1 MIASSNFP
9 QEPWHTITPDD
20 RIAQDLNSHPQPISR
35 TSTNRKPSLYS
46 FITGRND
53 SLFSNSSQQTVT
65 VSTSLQSSTT
75 SFSNQLDHNT
85 SRFRILKKAKSSLN
99 MPGSVSPSGPSDL
112 SRVQSTT
119 AIPQRADRFRTR
131 AQEGDDIELQ
141 GLDCPSNP
149 CTRVENPVSVR
160 VVGRGGQG
168 SRPRPA
174 NQRISYLHH
183 SLREPISPS
192 SSADSS
198 VNVMSTHPKTSAVP
212 GPISIARVVGRG
224 GLGSK
229 RRIHLNPSSTFI
241 SSSNPSD
248 SRVYPHERTQSTS
261 THSQSYIEASSSL
274 STTTVRVN
282 GRGGAGSRLRIRP
295 PSPSSERSLLKMC
308 KFQWKG
314 RKRSKSDVGAL
325 SEKLPSP
332 GINYPKFAAL
342 KRAKSQKLFVSND
355 DDQSGT
361 LPTIPASPPTNTANL
376 ELDSNPTSPS
386 LSVYTHPSDVLLPA
400 APRSKVERTIGHAV
414 PAHMLLSAND
424 MTDYGPIGRKNRRRS
439 RGSTH
444 SLSSLSS
451 TSRSNR
457 RGSVAR
463 SLSSLGSFIRLSN
476 PRPSS
481 EVYIYAEEDT
491 NDVDAGVMEDD
502 DKEEVCWIDNEYDSY
517 SREGAI
523 TPISPMIFSVR
534 PPSPTPPKLNLVI
547 DSVGLAG
554 TSASVVSVSSK
565 TEGHESSELD
575 SEDGGDED
583 EDDDNEARSELP
595 TPATTPNDSTV
606 SDTISDTPLSLS
618 CDAVCDAV
626 PPASPIVFSE
636 PERSPFSPRSDSVEL
651 ETSENTP
658 RAQLKT
664 FLSEPMTLPSSIA
677 PVSPP
682 VSPFQSSFL
691 FPNPRRREGRE
702 EREMRPQGWTGE
714 WNRKDVREVIRSLRE
729 L

>member
-9 QEPWHTITPDD
+9 QEPRHTITPDD
-20 RIAQDLNSHPQPISR
+20 GIAEDLNSHVQPIPR
-35 TSTNRKPSLYS
+35 TSINRKPSLYS

-75 SFSNQLDHNT
+75 SFSNQLDHHT

-99 MPGSVSPSGPSDL
+99 MSGSVSPSGPSDL

-119 AIPQRADRFRTR
+119 AIPQSGGRSRTR
-131 AQEGDDIELQ
+131 AQKGGDIELQ

-149 CTRVENPVSVR
+149 CPTRVENPVSVR

-168 SRPRPA
+168 SRPRLA

-192 SSADSS
+192 SPADSS
-198 VNVMSTHPKTSAVP
+198 VNVLSTHPKTSAVP

-229 RRIHLNPSSTFI
+229 RRIHLNPSSTLI
-241 SSSNPSD
+241 SSSDSSD
-248 SRVYPHERTQSTS
+248 SRVYPHERTQSSS

-274 STTTVRVN
+274 STTTIRVN

-308 KFQWKG
+308 KFKWKG

-325 SEKLPSP
+325 SEKLTSP
-332 GINYPKFAAL
+332 GINYPKFSAL
-342 KRAKSQKLFVSND
+342 KRAKSQKLSISND

-361 LPTIPASPPTNTANL
+361 LPTIPASPPTPTANL
-376 ELDSNPTSPS
+376 ELDPNPTSPS
-386 LSVYTHPSDVLLPA
+386 LPVYTHPSDVLLPA
-400 APRSKVERTIGHAV
+400 APRSKVERTMGHAV

-424 MTDYGPIGRKNRRRS
+424 MTDYGPIGRRNRRRS

-451 TSRSNR
+451 TTRSNR
-457 RGSVAR
+457 RGSLAR

-476 PRPSS
+476 SRPSS
-481 EVYIYAEEDT
+481 DVYIYAEEDT

-534 PPSPTPPKLNLVI
+534 PPSPTPPKLKLVI
-547 DSVGLAG
+547 DSVGLAE
-554 TSASVVSVSSK
+554 TSASVVSVSSEA
-565 TEGHESSELD
+565 EGHEHSELD
-575 SEDGGDED
+575 SVDGGDED
-583 EDDDNEARSELP
+583 EDENNEARSELP

-606 SDTISDTPLSLS
+606 SDTPLSLS
-618 CDAVCDAV
+618 CNAVCDAV

-636 PERSPFSPRSDSVEL
+636 CPPFSPRSDSVEL

-658 RAQLKT
+658 RAELKT
-664 FLSEPMTLPSSIA
+664 FLSEPMTLPPSIA
-677 PVSPP
+677 PVTPP

-691 FPNPRRREGRE
+691 FPVPHRREGRE

-729 L
+729 LK